1 MKPKL
6 SPAIKQLF
14 IKKWVII
21 LILGLIL
28 TGFARV
34 LETKSLSQS
43 GIVIGIGLDYNDGK
57 FTVSTQSISVSG
69 SAAES
74 QAPHKYVNSTA
85 TAATVMEAFDEISR
99 KLGLI
104 ISLSH
109 CNLIVMSPSVLKL
122 DHLQLFLTLE
132 KSMGLPEQALVI
144 STPEEPGKL
153 LAQPIATEDTAV
165 LLTESTLVQNL
176 GSDGLAQVTVKDF
189 LVNSLSRSGA
199 VRVPYARIVKP
210 EEQPISAAP
219 SKTEFVELKMTENLI
234 IKGDRSFVLSSEMS
248 EALNLYLIKKTE
260 DKLEVILSTGER
272 IVFGIIDKSDKTKV
286 DGMDVEYSS
295 KLTVSFIEGLFAN
308 EEMPLNCDSDIVKKA
323 AGVLEKKLEEKLM
336 DCFVLSKT
344 KNMDFLLLENKVYQ
358 KAGRSLDPDCFQ
370 DISFR
375 ATYKLKIQENG

>member
-189 LVNSLSRSGA
+189 LVNSLSRS
-199 VRVPYARIVKP
+199 
-210 EEQPISAAP
+210 
-219 SKTEFVELKMTENLI
+219 
-234 IKGDRSFVLSSEMS
+234 
-248 EALNLYLIKKTE
+248 
-260 DKLEVILSTGER
+260 
-272 IVFGIIDKSDKTKV
+272 
-286 DGMDVEYSS
+286 
-295 KLTVSFIEGLFAN
+295 
-308 EEMPLNCDSDIVKKA
+308 
-323 AGVLEKKLEEKLM
+323 
-336 DCFVLSKT
+336 
-344 KNMDFLLLENKVYQ
+344 
-358 KAGRSLDPDCFQ
+358 
-370 DISFR
+370 
-375 ATYKLKIQENG
+375 